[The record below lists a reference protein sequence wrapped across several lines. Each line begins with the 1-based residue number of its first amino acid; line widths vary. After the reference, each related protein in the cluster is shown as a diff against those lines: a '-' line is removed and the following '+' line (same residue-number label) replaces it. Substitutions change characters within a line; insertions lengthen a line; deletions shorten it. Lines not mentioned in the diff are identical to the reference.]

1 MRKFYL
7 VMVLSIF
14 IQACAGMPFGDA
26 LFPPTNTP
34 APTATATVTFTPMDT
49 PTATI
54 TPTITPS
61 PTIVHI
67 PTWDPDQ
74 PTATFI
80 PVPVYIGKDT
90 ATPFVIMSPTP
101 IMPGPGFLSV
111 RVSENRIY
119 WGICKPN
126 KTRITAQVENPEDV
140 FSVIIFVRVK
150 AATKEDYTPWTTGNT
165 MQKHR
170 DGNFSYNLAA
180 NSTEGHNHYKSSFIW
195 FQLVSTNDKGQE
207 IGRTRIYT
215 NAIALSP
222 CM

>member
-1 MRKFYL
+1 MRRFYL
-7 VMVLSIF
+7 VMVLAIF
-14 IQACAGMPFGDA
+14 IQACAGMPFGGS
-26 LFPPTNTP
+26 TNTP
-34 APTATATVTFTPMDT
+34 APTATATVTFTPVDT

-101 IMPGPGFLSV
+101 ILPGPGFVSV
-111 RVSENRIY
+111 RVSENRLY
-119 WGICKPN
+119 WGSCKPN
-126 KTRITAQVENPEDV
+126 KTKVTAQVENPEDV

-150 AATKEDYTPWTTGNT
+150 SATKEDYTPWTTGNT
-165 MQKHR
+165 MQKR
-170 DGNFSYNLAA
+170 SDGTFSYTLAA
-180 NSTEGHNHYKSSFIW
+180 NTTEGHNHYKNSFIW
-195 FQLVSTNDKGQE
+195 FQLVATNDKGQE
-207 IGRTRIYT
+207 IGRTRIYP